1 MALARLARIVAGASL
16 FASLALVALSYAF
29 FHAALSARLDRARS
43 RQAEVIRPAA
53 AARLEAALAE
63 KRLALVGE
71 KESQAVAAALR
82 RTDAAQILESCRL
95 AGVDAAIL
103 REAQKA
109 LAEDKPPGP
118 EGDVAMLRAIRGL
131 RLEASRLPAPAR
143 PEEPGEARTA
153 GGLLLAAGFC
163 ACLAVLL
170 AVASSR
176 KPA

>member
-63 KRLALVGE
+63 KQLALVGE

-103 REAQKA
+103 QEAQKA

-118 EGDVAMLRAIRGL
+118 AGDVAMLRAIRGL

-153 GGLLLAAGFC
+153 GGLLLGV
-163 ACLAVLL
+163 LAQARMRVQGRN
-170 AVASSR
+170 S
-176 KPA
+176 